1 MKAIV
6 IEDSRPAREGLI
18 RMLAEYPN
26 IEVIGEAANVTTAL
40 TLIRQHQPQVLFL
53 DIHLPQQNGFD
64 LLEQLQYQ
72 PQIIFT
78 TAYSEYAVKSFDY
91 NTVDYLLKPIKQQ
104 RLTKA
109 INKLSEPPRFELKD
123 QILVTLQDEQ
133 VLIALSS
140 IELIEN
146 CKNYA
151 MIFWR
156 KTGSPT
162 LNKSFI
168 KSSLNQ
174 IEPKLPQQTFFRCNR
189 QFIVNTRCIDSLQND
204 PTQGCNALLKNGQLI
219 RISRRNLQQ
228 LKKLFSLK
236 SVR

>member
-26 IEVIGEAANVTTAL
+26 IEVIGEAANVATAL

-123 QILVTLQDEQ
+123 QILVTHQDEQ
-133 VLIALSS
+133 VLVTLSA
-140 IELIEN
+140 IELIES

-174 IEPKLPQQTFFRCNR
+174 VEQKLPQQTFFRCNR
-189 QFIVNTRCIDSLQND
+189 QFIVNTRSIDSLDNHPQV
-204 PTQGCNALLKNGQLI
+204 GCSAQLKNGRVI
-219 RISRRNLQQ
+219 SISRRNIAQ
-228 LKKLFSLK
+228 LKQLL
-236 SVR
+236 RL